1 MDLKLTL
8 SSEKF
13 SSIIPLNV
21 STWLKDIRHSTEPYE
36 EIPEWKPKCRNNLI
50 NRLNVSN
57 ISIYDNVSCEE
68 EDEPENDE
76 EEDDDGIY
84 EKINIPQPPIPPVR
98 KESIG
103 IQLSNE
109 YQEIDFTPINRT
121 LDTISEE
128 NSNEYQEIDFTA
140 KRKLL
145 KTNFF
150 KSSTWP
156 LRKYPRIP
164 ECRSAKDLLNYIL
177 TKDDMEM
184 WFRLKDDNHRI
195 IHFNWLNSKLT
206 MIKRVLNLNDV
217 IREGKDLAESRT
229 QERVESNLFALMSNL
244 LATYREK
251 LTQECVWSLLN
262 GIDGLV
268 WNRNGFIIIHSPVVC
283 ERRDGVIM
291 CANRVSSVFFFFFF
305 WRET

>member
-1 MDLKLTL
+1 MMKTKTTFTKKLTT
-8 SSEKF
+8 
-13 SSIIPLNV
+13 PNP
-21 STWLKDIRHSTEPYE
+21 R
-36 EIPEWKPKCRNNLI
+36 
-50 NRLNVSN
+50 
-57 ISIYDNVSCEE
+57 
-68 EDEPENDE
+68 
-76 EEDDDGIY
+76 
-84 EKINIPQPPIPPVR
+84 IPPER

-103 IQLSNE
+103 KIQLSNE
-109 YQEIDFTPINRT
+109 YQEIDFTPINRA

-140 KRKLL
+140 KRKRPNSFL
-145 KTNFF
+145 

-164 ECRSAKDLLNYIL
+164 EHHSVKDILNYIL

-217 IREGKDLAESRT
+217 IHEGKDLAESRT

-268 WNRNGFIIIHSPVVC
+268 
-283 ERRDGVIM
+283 
-291 CANRVSSVFFFFFF
+291 
-305 WRET
+305 

>member
-21 STWLKDIRHSTEPYE
+21 STWLKDIRHKAEPYD
-36 EIPEWKPKCRNNLI
+36 EIPEWKPKCRSNLI

-57 ISIYDNVSCEE
+57 ISIYDNVSSEEEEEEE
-68 EDEPENDE
+68 EDEGSY
-76 EEDDDGIY
+76 DDTY
-84 EKINIPQPPIPPVR
+84 EKIEIPPRPPAR

-109 YQEIDFTPINRT
+109 YQEIDFPPRT
-121 LDTISEE
+121 LDTIAEE

-140 KRKLL
+140 KRKSWKKNL
-145 KTNFF
+145 

-164 ECRSAKDLLNYIL
+164 DHKSVRDIL
-177 TKDDMEM
+177 RYVLAKDDMEM
-184 WFRLKDDNHRI
+184 WFCLKDDNHRI

-244 LATYREK
+244 LATYTEK

-262 GIDGLV
+262 GI
-268 WNRNGFIIIHSPVVC
+268 PV
-283 ERRDGVIM
+283 
-291 CANRVSSVFFFFFF
+291 
-305 WRET
+305 